1 MHTNQKV
8 SQQLQRAAH
17 TTKILS
23 IILTSEYL
31 SLGHMHSARSRNM
44 QLKGWGATWVVQS
57 TTQMGLPPERSAGK
71 FDTGSHTSL

>member
-23 IILTSEYL
+23 IILTSE
-31 SLGHMHSARSRNM
+31 SEFGSHAQWSRNM
-44 QLKGWGATWVVQS
+44 QLKGWGGHLGGAKHHPNGITP
-57 TTQMGLPPERSAGK
+57 GAECRK
-71 FDTGSHTSL
+71 I

>member
-23 IILTSEYL
+23 IILTSE
-31 SLGHMHSARSRNM
+31 SEFGSHAQWSRNM